1 MDISLQGGGSTP
13 SLVGARKAD
22 SPVIRTTST
31 DNFPSVPLPS
41 QDYQTTIERA
51 EAQRF
56 GSVYKASAAA
66 ARDLYP
72 LGDKSFTI
80 YKDSSGQYITRYVS
94 FLDGTVSYYPEPQ
107 LVQQTRQPDLKP
119 IVQIKA

>member
-1 MDISLQGGGSTP
+1 MDISLQGGGSAP
-13 SLVGARKAD
+13 SLVGARNAD
-22 SPVIRTTST
+22 GPVIRTTST
-31 DNFPSVPLPS
+31 TEFPNVPLPP
-41 QDYQTTIERA
+41 QDYQTAIERA

-56 GSVYKASAAA
+56 DGVYKASAAA
-66 ARDLYP
+66 KDLYP

-94 FLDGTVSYYPEPQ
+94 LRDGAVSYYPEPQ

>member
-1 MDISLQGGGSTP
+1 MDISLQGGGSAP
-13 SLVGARKAD
+13 SLVGARNAD
-22 SPVIRTTST
+22 GPVIITTST
-31 DNFPSVPLPS
+31 TEFPNVPLPP
-41 QDYQTTIERA
+41 QDYQTAIERA

-56 GSVYKASAAA
+56 DGVYKASAAA
-66 ARDLYP
+66 AKDLYP

-94 FLDGTVSYYPEPQ
+94 LRDGAVSYYPEPQ